1 MNDFFILESSKNNKK
16 YFLSWS
22 NQNDDYIS
30 LTKYSEKKENYYKKK
45 LIQKINLF
53 QNNLNKFF
61 NDYNKKSLLKISWKL
76 NNIQD
81 NNLYDQNYLFELY
94 KVVILEDYCAKYKI
108 KKIILNGSDVKIK
121 KIIKIF
127 CREKKINFEYKYLK
141 QKI

>member
-1 MNDFFILESSKNNKK
+1 M
-16 YFLSWS
+16 
-22 NQNDDYIS
+22 
-30 LTKYSEKKENYYKKK
+30 
-45 LIQKINLF
+45 F

-141 QKI
+141 QKYKKKFKYKNFFLNIIPNFLITLMRLNIFLILRIRVLLQKKKNNK